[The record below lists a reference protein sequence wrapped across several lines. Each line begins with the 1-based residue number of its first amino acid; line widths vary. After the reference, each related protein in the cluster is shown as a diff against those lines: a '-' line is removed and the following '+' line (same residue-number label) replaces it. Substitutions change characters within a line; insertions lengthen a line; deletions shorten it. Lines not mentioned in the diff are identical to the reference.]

1 MTSEDVRSVTFEQT
15 RKGYRIEDVDDFL
28 QQVANEMDR
37 IEADRDKAYADRDQ
51 AYADRDKTIA
61 DREPLMVELQDA
73 HAAKE
78 DVEGKLYVLAA
89 KVEEYRSQEE
99 TLKTALINAQRMGE
113 TVVHEAK
120 QKADQM
126 LREATGASELLRQKA
141 EQDAEKERGMLE
153 GMVTEVNRFKSTIL
167 NLYKQHIESLSAL
180 DPPVARAEEVLKD
193 QPGEKA
199 DAGPS
204 KVEPPKP
211 EPPVEAQITAAKAEP
226 EIPPAT
232 MPVAEPMPVVEPIE
246 ESAPEPPAVES
257 VPVSSPPETKKPP
270 AMFGGE
276 LIDD

>member
-1 MTSEDVRSVTFEQT
+1 MTSEDVRSVTFEQI

-37 IEADRDKAYADRDQ
+37 IEADRDKAYL
-51 AYADRDKTIA
+51 DRDKAMA
-61 DREPLMVELQDA
+61 DREPLIVELQNA
-73 HAAKE
+73 QAAKE
-78 DVEGKLYVLAA
+78 DAEGKLYVLAS
-89 KVEEYRSQEE
+89 KVEEYRGQEE

-180 DPPVARAEEVLKD
+180 DPPVARAEEVLKE
-193 QPGEKA
+193 QPE
-199 DAGPS
+199 S
-204 KVEPPKP
+204 KP
-211 EPPVEAQITAAKAEP
+211 EATEVQAPVLEKPIEEPTVQGQPELETPPVVEAT
-226 EIPPAT
+226 
-232 MPVAEPMPVVEPIE
+232 PVAEPVEQPPEPVVTDTVYKKT
-246 ESAPEPPAVES
+246 AVE
-257 VPVSSPPETKKPP
+257 PKKPP